1 MNNNKH
7 NTIIY
12 NLKITFPVQHICFTF
27 ATVSRLVLSR
37 GHFCYFKTVLKCS
50 FRETRL
56 IPNERANIRKR
67 LDI

>member
-1 MNNNKH
+1 MS
-7 NTIIY
+7 
-12 NLKITFPVQHICFTF
+12 FPVQHVCFTF